1 MIPSHIRSRIRQQFK
16 RAAEPTLPLVAAVPA
31 GLLVVAAAAGVAFS
45 QTGGQQAPHRT
56 SDMAMVRT
64 GEVGGGQAARSTPR
78 AAAPTASKTPAAP
91 ASKMLDFQFQ
101 LQPNYYYCGP
111 AATRIALSGS
121 GHVLSQDQIAG
132 MLGTT
137 TNGTNSAYDTTRVL
151 NQVIGRNVYQTR
163 EIPAY
168 PATPAQMDQL
178 QADVVRAITGGR
190 IIVANIAGYT
200 TDEAGGFHDYSGGHY
215 LTIVG
220 YKDDGRTVKIAD
232 PADTNGDGTYWLSTI
247 KMANWIA
254 QRGYSY

>member
-1 MIPSHIRSRIRQQFK
+1 
-16 RAAEPTLPLVAAVPA
+16 
-31 GLLVVAAAAGVAFS
+31 
-45 QTGGQQAPHRT
+45 
-56 SDMAMVRT
+56 MAMVRT
-64 GEVGGGQAARSTPR
+64 GEVGGGQAVRGVTR
-78 AAAPTASKTPAAP
+78 AAAPAAPAAP
-91 ASKMLDFQFQ
+91 SSKVLDYQFQ

-121 GHVLSQDQIAG
+121 GHILSFDEIAG

-137 TNGTNSAYDTTRVL
+137 TSGTNSAYDTTRVL
-151 NQVIGRNVYQTR
+151 NQVNGNNAYQTR
-163 EIPAY
+163 EIPSY

-178 QADVVRAITGGR
+178 QADVVRAITSGR

-200 TDEAGGFHDYSGGHY
+200 TDEDGGFHDYSGGHY

-232 PADTNGDGTYWLSTI
+232 PANPNGDGTYWLSTI
-247 KMANWIA
+247 KMANWIS